1 MATAHDRKVGILL
14 CAFLGLP
21 RSIDLSSTYSASWI
35 SRHRLIFDL
44 FSTQISR
51 RRLIRQL
58 ASSCSTSGRQGKSRM
73 STYSDLLA
81 TYVDFFQEVRIPTFL
96 SRGRQGLI
104 LAIKFGPPYR
114 WWKGFCTTDGS
125 QSWKPKSLRKSQYV
139 CTIVHFQHRMD
150 AMFWK
155 TLLTL

>member
-1 MATAHDRKVGILL
+1 MSTYFDLFICLSSTYPRIRIPTFLSRGRIDLRCMWRHLRCMLRQDMATAHDRKVGVLL

-81 TYVDFFQEVRIPTFL
+81 TYVDLFQEVRIPTFL
-96 SRGRQGLI
+96 SRGRI
-104 LAIKFGPPYR
+104 
-114 WWKGFCTTDGS
+114 D
-125 QSWKPKSLRKSQYV
+125 LR
-139 CTIVHFQHRMD
+139 CMTRHGHCPR
-150 AMFWK
+150 
-155 TLLTL
+155 

>member
-81 TYVDFFQEVRIPTFL
+81 TYVDLFQEVRIPTFL
-96 SRGRQGLI
+96 SRGRIDLRCMWRHLRCMLRQDMATAHDRKVGI
-104 LAIKFGPPYR
+104 LLCAFHWTYAHHRFVFDLLSILN
-114 WWKGFCTTDGS
+114 
-125 QSWKPKSLRKSQYV
+125 KSTS
-139 CTIVHFQHRMD
+139 T
-150 AMFWK
+150 
-155 TLLTL
+155 